1 MNRLQWNEEESTKVE
16 EADFFKE
23 SDGITYVRAKGH
35 LTARVCPGL
44 KSRLFARLDSDPAVA
59 AVFMD
64 LASCEY
70 MDSTFLGLIV
80 GTQKR
85 FSAAQAR
92 AGGSTPAR
100 RIVLV
105 GPNEICVGLLRTLG
119 VLGMVEIRAEGPAF
133 PAELD
138 AVSGGTKATAGLIL
152 DAHEELSA
160 LSDENKARFAALS
173 TALRSALDA
182 EKSVDKA

>member
-1 MNRLQWNEEESTKVE
+1 ME
-16 EADFFKE
+16 EAVFFKE
-23 SDGITYVRAKGH
+23 SGGIAYVRATGH

-44 KSRLFARLDSDPAVA
+44 KSRLFARLDSEPTVA

-92 AGGSTPAR
+92 AGGSSPAS

-105 GPNEICVGLLRTLG
+105 GPNETCVGLLRTLG
-119 VLGMVEIRAEGPAF
+119 VLGMVEIRAEGPVF

-138 AVSGGTKATAGLIL
+138 ALSDGTKANASFIL

-160 LSDENKARFAALS
+160 LSYENKARFAALS

-182 EKSVDKA
+182 EKNGGKA